1 MELLSTYI
9 DSLKDF
15 EGFRHDAY
23 TPKGEPASDYLTI
36 GYGTR
41 LPRAKAIAL
50 SPIDKADATLLLNQS
65 LSNIVKFVRSSLQ
78 SVDYPLSDAQF
89 TALVDFCYNCGT
101 GAYQR
106 STLYKLLSSVRF
118 TAEDLRAH
126 PRDEYVSAKVEA
138 ICNEFMRW
146 TRSGGKV
153 LQGLVTRC
161 NWRAYLWRSRAVDAL
176 YRK

>member
-1 MELLSTYI
+1 MELLSDYI
-9 DSLKDF
+9 ETLKRY
-15 EGFRHDAY
+15 EGFSHDAY
-23 TPKGEPASDYLTI
+23 TPKGEPASEYLTI

-41 LPRAKAIAL
+41 LPRAKALAL

-89 TALVDFCYNCGT
+89 TALVDFCYNCGV

-106 STLYKLLSSVRF
+106 STLYKILKTVRF
-118 TAEDLRAH
+118 TAEDLRDH
-126 PRDEYVSAKVEA
+126 PREEYVSAKVEA